1 MIDFTNKKI
10 VLFDG
15 VCNLCNTSVQFVIK
29 HNKKKNIQF
38 ASLQSEA
45 GKAILQHYNLLDLNL
60 NSFVFVQNGTIY
72 LRSSAALKVAK
83 HLNGAWPL
91 LHCFIIVPQFIRDG
105 VYKLIANNRY
115 KWFGKKEQCYMPT
128 PELKERFLN

>member
-1 MIDFTNKKI
+1 MIDLTNKKI

-38 ASLQSEA
+38 ASLQSDA

-72 LRSSAALKVAK
+72 VRSSAALKVAK
-83 HLNGAWPL
+83 YLNGAWPL

-115 KWFGKKEQCYMPT
+115 RWFGKKEQCYLPT